1 MRSRIR
7 TSLIL
12 LLALIG
18 LFSAARLDRIQGA
31 NQAVTVIRI
40 GTLMRQNS
48 QADLG
53 ARLAV
58 QEINVNGAFAAGD
71 GRVYSLE
78 LVYPNIFPTAPEDI
92 PRALDSLKAQEVSAV
107 IGPLDNALA
116 LPNLEP
122 LARAGVPVLT
132 LATSDTLTDFD
143 VTNNIMRMQASER
156 YYSIAAA
163 EYMVNELQLTNIAV
177 VQTNVESTEAVVA
190 FEGALGSLGYAPIT
204 KIQLVDAS
212 TLSEQIPGLVT
223 ANPDGII
230 FWGAPQDVNVLL
242 SNLFGRGWNGVFFY
256 RDAQKA
262 SLAGQLDLDL
272 AAGIYG
278 VSGWAYSTQ
287 TELSRQFLINFVSAY
302 GRVPDETAAAAYDAV
317 YTLAGQIKIAGPSMP
332 GLYESLLRMQTVYT
346 VQGRIEPYEN
356 GDFSRNVTIF
366 RLSEFGGIDVL
377 ARYKNTERLPDD
389 DLVVQEL
396 NPVAVIGTPTF
407 TPTMTPTETATY
419 TPSPTPSQLQLT
431 VISDTVNVRSGP
443 GLFYE
448 EIGQFQ
454 RGATATIV
462 GANEDLSWLV
472 IQYRGGIGWVAAEF
486 VEVFDPGGLLN
497 QLPIIQAPPTPI
509 GGVTATPRLNLSDIV
524 IDNVLLMPLQ
534 PVPGQGFVASVTV
547 RNAASA
553 PTGQFVVAASFEPGP
568 VYTSN
573 IVSNLEPGQTL
584 TVPLSVTLLGTGT
597 FAVDIVADINN
608 EVNEGENGEGNN
620 IYRVNYAVD
629 YPILIQTS
637 SLPVFAG
644 TNVDLAGGVAD
655 LNWTGTELVPLSG
668 GRVGIVTSATFE
680 TVHYNLLD
688 PAIIS
693 NTTGL
698 SESQIFPGVLIG
710 VITAEGQR
718 GIIRIEA
725 RAGTAI
731 TISYKIYSN
740 P

>member
-1 MRSRIR
+1 MQTRIR
-7 TSLIL
+7 TGVML
-12 LLALIG
+12 LLMLLG
-18 LFSAARLDRIQGA
+18 LVSLAPTHGA
-31 NQAVTVIRI
+31 SQTIDVIRI

-53 ARLAV
+53 ARLAIE
-58 QEINVNGAFAAGD
+58 EINDGGAFVAGD
-71 GRVYSLE
+71 GKVYSLE
-78 LVYPNIFPTAPEDI
+78 LVYPTVLPTVPEDV
-92 PRALDSLKAQEVSAV
+92 PRAVDSLITAGVSA
-107 IGPLDNALA
+107 ILGPLDNTLA

-143 VTNNIMRMQASER
+143 VTNNIMRIQASER
-156 YYSIAAA
+156 YYSMAAA
-163 EYMVNELQLTNIAV
+163 DYMVNDLGLTSIAI

-190 FEGALGSLGYAPIT
+190 FESALNNLGYTPVS
-204 KIQLVDAS
+204 KIQLVDAT
-212 TLSEQIPGLVT
+212 TLAENIPTLAA

-230 FWGAPQDVNVLL
+230 FWGAAPEVNFLL
-242 SNLFGRGWNGVFFY
+242 SNMFGRGWNGIFFY
-256 RDAQKA
+256 RNAQRA
-262 SLAGQLDLDL
+262 SLAGELDLDIT
-272 AAGIYG
+272 AGIYG
-278 VSGWAYSTQ
+278 MSGWAFSTQ
-287 TELSRQFLINFVSAY
+287 TALSRQFLMNFVSAY

-317 YTLAGQIKIAGPSMP
+317 YMLAGQLKAVGPAMP
-332 GLYESLLRMQTVYT
+332 GLYDSLLNMPTVYT
-346 VQGRIEPYEN
+346 VQGRVEPYEN

-366 RLSEFGGIDVL
+366 RLNDTGGVEVL
-377 ARYKNTERLPDD
+377 ARYKNAERLPED
-389 DLVVQEL
+389 DLIVQEL

-407 TPTMTPTETATY
+407 TPTATPSQTPTY
-419 TPSPTPSQLQLT
+419 TPSPTPSQLQLI

-448 EIGQFQ
+448 ELGQLQ
-454 RGATATIV
+454 RGSTATIV
-462 GANEDLSWLV
+462 GANEDLSWFV

-524 IDNVLLMPLQ
+524 IDSVLLVPLQ
-534 PVPGQGFVASVTV
+534 PIPGQSFVANVTV
-547 RNAASA
+547 RNTATA
-553 PTGQFVVAASFEPGP
+553 PTGQFAVAASFEPGP
-568 VYTSN
+568 VYSSN
-573 IVSNLEPGQTL
+573 LVSNLEPGQSL
-584 TVPLSVTLLGTGT
+584 TVPLSATLLGTGT

-620 IYRVNYAVD
+620 IYRINYVID

-655 LNWTGTELVPLSG
+655 LNWTGTQLVPLNG
-668 GRVGIVTSATFE
+668 GRVGIITSATFE

-693 NTTGL
+693 NTSGL
-698 SESQIFPGVLIG
+698 SETQIFPGVLIG
-710 VITAEGQR
+710 IVTAEGQR

-731 TISYKIYSN
+731 TISYKIYGN